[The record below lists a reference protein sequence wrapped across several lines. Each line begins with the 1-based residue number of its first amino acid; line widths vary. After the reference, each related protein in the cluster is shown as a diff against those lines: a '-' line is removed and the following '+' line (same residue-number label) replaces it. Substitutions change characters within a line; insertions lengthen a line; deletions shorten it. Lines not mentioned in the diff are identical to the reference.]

1 MSLPAKFPAMKASWY
16 EGVSRTDMRIIDR
29 YIIREILKVFSI
41 CLAGFILVFLLV
53 ELTDK
58 IKYYFE
64 FNPSGWLML
73 EYFLVKVPGYLFF
86 AMPLSILMGG
96 MLGLMLMARH
106 FELIAMQANGL
117 DALSIARPVLLV
129 GAVASVLMFVANES
143 VIPWSNRT
151 SERIQ
156 NVEIAGKKD
165 ATLVKKDQIW
175 IRTVD
180 SIVHIGNFDQ
190 KKLTL
195 DRVSMVL
202 WDDRYNF
209 SERIFADKARWWDN
223 QWIFYGVNRTVR
235 ANDGD
240 FRIDHLTS
248 MVGPLKK
255 TPSDFQEPERQ
266 AKEMNLTQ
274 LGDYIRELAAEGQ
287 QPTRYLVD
295 WHDKIA
301 FPFVCLIMAALSV
314 PFAIKVNPRGGG
326 VALGFAISLATGFS
340 YWIVHTMFVALGH
353 GGYIPPLA
361 AAWAAN
367 VVFGLTGAIL
377 LLRACT

>member
-1 MSLPAKFPAMKASWY
+1 
-16 EGVSRTDMRIIDR
+16 MRIIDR
-29 YIIREILKVFSI
+29 YIIREILKVFSV
-41 CLAGFILVFLLV
+41 CLSGFILVFLLV
-53 ELTDK
+53 EITDK
-58 IKYYFE
+58 IKYYFAY
-64 FNPSGWLML
+64 NPPGWFML
-73 EYFLVKVPGYLFF
+73 EYFLAKIPGYLFY

-96 MLGLMLMARH
+96 MLGLLLMARH

-117 DALSIARPVLLV
+117 DALSIARPVLIV
-129 GAVASVLMFVANES
+129 GVTASVLMFVANES
-143 VIPWSNRT
+143 IIPWSNKT

-156 NVEIAGKKD
+156 REIAGKKD
-165 ATLVKKDQIW
+165 TTLVKKDQIW

-180 SIVHIGNFDQ
+180 SIVHIGSFDQ
-190 KKLTL
+190 KKLIL

-202 WDDRYNF
+202 WDSGYNF
-209 SERIFADKARWWDN
+209 RERIFADKARWWDSH
-223 QWIFYGVNRTVR
+223 WIFYGVNRTFR
-235 ANDGD
+235 ASDGG
-240 FRIDHLTS
+240 FRVDHLTS

-255 TPSDFQEPERQ
+255 TPSDFQVPERP

-274 LGDYIRELAAEGQ
+274 LGDYIRELIAEGQ
-287 QPTRYLVD
+287 PPTRYLVD

-326 VALGFAISLATGFS
+326 VALGFAVSLATGFS
-340 YWIVHTMFVALGH
+340 YWIVHTMFIALGH
-353 GGYIPPLA
+353 SGYIPPLA

-367 VVFGLTGAIL
+367 VVFGLTGAIF